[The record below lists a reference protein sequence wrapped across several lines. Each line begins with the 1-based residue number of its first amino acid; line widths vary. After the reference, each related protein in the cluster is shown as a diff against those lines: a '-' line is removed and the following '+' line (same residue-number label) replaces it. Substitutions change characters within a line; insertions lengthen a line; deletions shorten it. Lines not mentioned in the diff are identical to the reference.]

1 LKSTTKALIAASVAI
16 LFALGLIVWQVQ
28 ARRSRAVNLTAEDM
42 SLIAGEQPPQ
52 VRARLASDEKAR
64 KDFAKNIK
72 QLLALAEEA
81 RAAGVADKPDTKRQ
95 LELMRSLII
104 AESYQ
109 QSEQQKTGA
118 PPLSNITPADIDAF
132 MKEPG
137 QDQKFDQFVK
147 DAQGLGIPIPE
158 KLEEAEQQRLKQ
170 EWARVMISERKGK
183 AAGIEKDRK
192 TELQVMLQQSRVLVQ
207 KYAEQQLKTK
217 VTATDAEVD
226 AMVNKARSRAEEAL
240 KRARAGEDFN
250 ALVKEYTEEPGGK
263 ERDGDLGWFSRGQMV
278 KPFED
283 AAFALQPGQIS
294 DVVESP
300 FGFHVIKVEERKT
313 EEKDGKQD
321 EQVHARHI
329 LIGVGQA
336 SPPNPFAPPPS
347 LKDQARAAVEKEKQE
362 KVIEEIV
369 NRSKVTVAEN
379 YTVAMPSPQQLQP
392 PQMGQPGMDEGI
404 EGEPPPGATTPENAN
419 TTPNTNVK
427 PGANTGAKP
436 GANKPGAAKPGAN
449 KRP

>member
-1 LKSTTKALIAASVAI
+1 LKSTTKALIAASVAVLI
-16 LFALGLIVWQVQ
+16 AVGIIVWQVQ
-28 ARRSRAVNLTAEDM
+28 AHRARAVNLTAEDM

-52 VRARLASDEKAR
+52 VRARLATDEKAR

-95 LELMRSLII
+95 LDLMRTLII

-109 QSEQQKTGA
+109 EAEQQKTGA
-118 PPLSNITPADIDAF
+118 PPSLSNITPADIDAF

-137 QDQKFDQFVK
+137 QEQKFEQFVK
-147 DAQGLGIPIPE
+147 DAQGLGIPIPD
-158 KLEEAEQQRLKQ
+158 KLEESEQQRLKQ
-170 EWARVMISERKGK
+170 EWARVMLSERKGK
-183 AAGIEKDRK
+183 EAGIDKDRK
-192 TELQVMLQQSRVLVQ
+192 TELQIMLQQSRVLVQ
-207 KYAEQQLKTK
+207 KYAEQQLKPK

-226 AMVNKARSRAEEAL
+226 AAIAKARAKAEDVL

-263 ERDGDLGWFSRGQMV
+263 EREGDLGWFARGQMV
-278 KPFED
+278 KAFED

-313 EEKDGKQD
+313 EEKDGKQE

-329 LIGVGQA
+329 LIAVGPPT
-336 SPPNPFAPPPS
+336 PPNPFGPPPN

-362 KVIEEIV
+362 KVIDEIV
-369 NRSKVTVAEN
+369 SRSRVTVADN
-379 YTVAMPSPQQLQP
+379 YTVAAPP
-392 PQMGQPGMDEGI
+392 PQPQMPLPDMSQPDMDEGTGAG
-404 EGEPPPGATTPENAN
+404 EGVPPGAASPTQGNSNA
-419 TTPNTNVK
+419 K
-427 PGANTGAKP
+427 PGTAPAKP
-436 GANKPGAAKPGAN
+436 GANKSKPAK
-449 KRP
+449 KD

>member
-1 LKSTTKALIAASVAI
+1 LKSTTKALIAAAVAVV
-16 LFALGLIVWQVQ
+16 FSLGIIVWQVQ
-28 ARRSRAVNLTAEDM
+28 AHRARAVNITAEDM
-42 SLIAGEQPPQ
+42 TLIAGEQPPQ
-52 VRARLASDEKAR
+52 LRARLAGDEKAR

-95 LELMRSLII
+95 LDLMRTLII

-109 QSEQQKTGA
+109 EAEQQKTGA
-118 PPLSNITPADIDAF
+118 PPLSNITPADVDAF

-137 QDQKFDQFVK
+137 QDQKFEQFVK
-147 DAQGLGIPIPE
+147 DAQGLGIPIPD

-183 AAGIEKDRK
+183 EAGIDKERK
-192 TELQVMLQQSRVLVQ
+192 TELQIMLQQSRVLVQ

-226 AMVNKARSRAEEAL
+226 AVVAKARSKAEDVL

-263 ERDGDLGWFSRGQMV
+263 EREGDLGWFARGQMV
-278 KPFED
+278 KSFED
-283 AAFALQPGQIS
+283 AACALQPGQIS

-313 EEKDGKQD
+313 EEKDGKQE

-329 LIGVGQA
+329 LIGVGPA
-336 SPPNPFAPPPS
+336 TPPNPFAPPPS
-347 LKDQARAAVEKEKQE
+347 LKDQARTTVEKEKQE

-369 NRSKVTVAEN
+369 NRSRVTVADN
-379 YTVAMPSPQQLQP
+379 YTVAAPP
-392 PQMGQPGMDEGI
+392 PQPQMPMPDMNQPGMDEGTDGG
-404 EGEPPPGATTPENAN
+404 EGVPPATNPSQQN
-419 TTPNTNVK
+419 NTNAK
-427 PGANTGAKP
+427 PGAAPAKP
-436 GANKPGAAKPGAN
+436 GANKGKAPK
-449 KRP
+449 

>member
-1 LKSTTKALIAASVAI
+1 LKSTTKALIAGAFAVV
-16 LFALGLIVWQVQ
+16 FALGLIVWQAKANR
-28 ARRSRAVNLTAEDM
+28 ARALNLTAEDM
-42 SLIAGEQPPQ
+42 SLIAGEQPAQ
-52 VRARLASDEKAR
+52 VRARLATDEKAR
-64 KDFAKNIK
+64 KDFAKNIR

-95 LELMRSLII
+95 LDLMRTLII

-109 QSEQQKTGA
+109 EAEQKKTGA
-118 PPLSNITPADIDAF
+118 APLSNITPADVEAF

-137 QDQKFDQFVK
+137 QDQKFEQFVK

-183 AAGIEKDRK
+183 EAGVDRERK

-207 KYAEQQLKTK
+207 KYAEQQLKSK

-226 AMVNKARSRAEEAL
+226 AVIAKARTKAEDAL
-240 KRARAGEDFN
+240 KRARAGENFN
-250 ALVKEYTEEPGGK
+250 ALVKEYTDEPGGK
-263 ERDGDLGWFSRGQMV
+263 EREGDLGWFARGQMV

-313 EEKDGKQD
+313 EEKDGKQE

-329 LIGVGQA
+329 LISIGQA
-336 SPPNPFAPPPS
+336 TAPNPFGPPPS
-347 LKDQARAAVEKEKQE
+347 MKDQARGAVEKEKQE

-369 NRSKVTVAEN
+369 KRSRVTVADN
-379 YTVAMPSPQQLQP
+379 YTVAQP
-392 PQMGQPGMDEGI
+392 PPQPQMPVPEMGQPGMEEGTQ
-404 EGEPPPGATTPENAN
+404 GSQVEPQRGDPAQQS
-419 TTPNTNVK
+419 NTN
-427 PGANTGAKP
+427 AKP
-436 GANKPGAAKPGAN
+436 GAKKP
-449 KRP
+449 

>member
-1 LKSTTKALIAASVAI
+1 MKSTTKALIAAAVAVVFSLAI
-16 LFALGLIVWQVQ
+16 IVWQVQ
-28 ARRSRAVNLTAEDM
+28 AHRARAINLTAEDM

-52 VRARLASDEKAR
+52 LRSRLSSDEKAR

-95 LELMRSLII
+95 LELMRTLIV

-109 QSEQQKTGA
+109 EAEQKKTGA
-118 PPLSNITPADIDAF
+118 PPLSNIAPADVDAF

-137 QDQKFDQFVK
+137 QDQKFEQFVK
-147 DAQGLGIPIPE
+147 DAQGLGIPIPD
-158 KLEEAEQQRLKQ
+158 KLEEAEQQKLKQ
-170 EWARVMISERKGK
+170 EWARVMISDRKGK
-183 AAGIEKDRK
+183 EAGIDKDRK
-192 TELQVMLQQSRVLVQ
+192 TELQIMLQQSRVLVQ

-217 VTATDAEVD
+217 VTATDAEID
-226 AMVNKARSRAEEAL
+226 AVIAKSRSKAEDVL

-263 ERDGDLGWFSRGQMV
+263 EREGDLGWFARGQMV
-278 KPFED
+278 KAFED

-313 EEKDGKQD
+313 EEKDGKQE

-329 LIGVGQA
+329 LIGVGPA
-336 SPPNPFAPPPS
+336 TPPNPFAAPPS

-369 NRSKVTVAEN
+369 NRSRVTVADN
-379 YTVAMPSPQQLQP
+379 YTVAAPP
-392 PQMGQPGMDEGI
+392 PQPQMPDMSQPGMDEGI
-404 EGEPPPGATTPENAN
+404 EGAEGEPPPAKNPSQNNAN
-419 TTPNTNVK
+419 AK
-427 PGANTGAKP
+427 PGTAPANSGAANTGKAP
-436 GANKPGAAKPGAN
+436 
-449 KRP
+449 KRK

>member
-1 LKSTTKALIAASVAI
+1 MKSTTKALIAAA
-16 LFALGLIVWQVQ
+16 FAVVISLGIIVWQAQ
-28 ARRSRAVNLTAEDM
+28 AHRARAVTLTAEDM

-52 VRARLASDEKAR
+52 VRARLSSDEKAR

-104 AESYQ
+104 AETYQ
-109 QSEQQKTGA
+109 EEEQKKTGA
-118 PPLSNITPADIDAF
+118 PPLSNISQADMEAF

-137 QDQKFDQFVK
+137 QDQKFEQFVK
-147 DAQGLGIPIPE
+147 DAQGLGIPIPD

-183 AAGIEKDRK
+183 EAGTDRERK
-192 TELQVMLQQSRVLVQ
+192 TELQIMLQQSRVLVQ

-217 VTATDAEVD
+217 VTATDAEVE
-226 AMVNKARSRAEEAL
+226 AVIAKARSKAEDVL
-240 KRARAGEDFN
+240 KRARAGENFN

-263 ERDGDLGWFSRGQMV
+263 EREGDLGWFARGQMV
-278 KPFED
+278 KSFED

-300 FGFHVIKVEERKT
+300 FGFHIIKVEERKT
-313 EEKDGKQD
+313 EEKEGKQE

-329 LIGVGQA
+329 LISIGQA

-369 NRSKVTVAEN
+369 NRSRVTVADN
-379 YTVAMPSPQQLQP
+379 YTVAAPP
-392 PQMGQPGMDEGI
+392 PQPQMPMPEMSQPGTEEGAGGA
-404 EGEPPPGATTPENAN
+404 EDGASTAPPAEQNN
-419 TTPNTNVK
+419 SNVK
-427 PGANTGAKP
+427 PGTPPARQGT
-436 GANKPGAAKPGAN
+436 NKPGAKKP
-449 KRP
+449 

>member
-1 LKSTTKALIAASVAI
+1 LKSTTKALIAASVAV
-16 LFALGLIVWQVQ
+16 LFALGLIVWQ
-28 ARRSRAVNLTAEDM
+28 AKASRARALNLTAEDM
-42 SLIAGEQPPQ
+42 SLIAGEQPAN
-52 VRARLASDEKAR
+52 VRARLAGDEKAR
-64 KDFAKNIK
+64 KDFAKNIR

-95 LELMRSLII
+95 LDLMRTLII

-109 QSEQQKTGA
+109 EEQQKKTGA
-118 PPLSNITPADIDAF
+118 PALSNITPADIEAF
-132 MKEPG
+132 MGEAG
-137 QDQKFDQFVK
+137 QNQKFEQFVK

-183 AAGIEKDRK
+183 EAGVDRQRK
-192 TELQVMLQQSRVLVQ
+192 TELQIMLQQSRVLVQ
-207 KYAEQQLKTK
+207 KYAEQQLKSK
-217 VTATDAEVD
+217 VTATDAEVE
-226 AMVNKARSRAEEAL
+226 AVISKARSKAEDAL
-240 KRARAGEDFN
+240 KRARAGENFN

-263 ERDGDLGWFSRGQMV
+263 EREGDLGWFSRGQMV

-313 EEKDGKQD
+313 EEKEGKQE

-329 LIGVGQA
+329 LISIGQA
-336 SPPNPFAPPPS
+336 SPPNPFSPPPS
-347 LKDQARAAVEKEKQE
+347 MKDQARATVEKEKQE

-369 NRSKVTVAEN
+369 NRSRVTVADT
-379 YTVAMPSPQQLQP
+379 YTVEAPP
-392 PQMGQPGMDEGI
+392 PQPQMPIPGMTQPGMEDGAGDSEG
-404 EGEPPPGATTPENAN
+404 GTQTAPAQPGNAN
-419 TTPNTNVK
+419 TK
-427 PGANTGAKP
+427 PGAQPAKP
-436 GANKPGAAKPGAN
+436 GANKPGAKKN
-449 KRP
+449 

>member
-1 LKSTTKALIAASVAI
+1 LKSTTKAFIAAGVAV
-16 LFALGLIVWQVQ
+16 LFALGIIVWQAQ
-28 ARRSRAVNLTAEDM
+28 ARRARVVNLTAEDM

-64 KDFAKNIK
+64 KDFAKNIR

-81 RAAGVADKPDTKRQ
+81 RAAGVADKPDTQRQ
-95 LELMRSLII
+95 LDLMRTLIV
-104 AESYQ
+104 AEAYQ
-109 QSEQQKTGA
+109 EDEQKKTGA
-118 PPLSNITPADIDAF
+118 APLSNISQADIDAF

-147 DAQGLGIPIPE
+147 DAQGIGIPIPE

-170 EWARVMISERKGK
+170 EWARVMLSERKGK
-183 AAGIEKDRK
+183 AAGIDRQRK

-207 KYAEQQLKTK
+207 KYAEQQLKAK

-226 AMVNKARSRAEEAL
+226 ALIAKSRSKAEEAL

-263 ERDGDLGWFSRGQMV
+263 EREGDLGWFTRGQMV

-313 EEKDGKQD
+313 EKKDGKD
-321 EQVHARHI
+321 EEQVHARHI
-329 LIGVGQA
+329 LIPVGQA
-336 SPPNPFAPPPS
+336 SPPNPFAPPTT

-369 NRSKVTVAEN
+369 SRSRVTVAEN
-379 YTVAMPSPQQLQP
+379 FSVEQP
-392 PQMGQPGMDEGI
+392 PPQPEMQLPQMDQPEMGANTQGAP
-404 EGEPPPGATTPENAN
+404 GEPPAQRGNTNAN
-419 TTPNTNVK
+419 TGT
-427 PGANTGAKP
+427 AKP
-436 GANKPGAAKPGAN
+436 GANKPGAK
-449 KRP
+449 KR

>member
-1 LKSTTKALIAASVAI
+1 
-16 LFALGLIVWQVQ
+16 
-28 ARRSRAVNLTAEDM
+28 M
-42 SLIAGEQPPQ
+42 SLIAGEQPAN
-52 VRARLASDEKAR
+52 VRARLAQDDKSR

-81 RAAGVADKPDTKRQ
+81 RAAGVADQPDTKRQ
-95 LELMRSLII
+95 LDLMRALII
-104 AESYQ
+104 AETYQ
-109 QSEQQKTGA
+109 QSEQKKTGA
-118 PPLSNITPADIDAF
+118 PPLSNISAADVDAF

-137 QDQKFDQFVK
+137 QEERFQQFVK
-147 DAQGLGIPIPE
+147 DAQGLGIPIPDNM
-158 KLEEAEQQRLKQ
+158 KEEEQQRLKQ
-170 EWARVMISERKGK
+170 EWARVMLSERKGRE
-183 AAGIEKDRK
+183 AGIDKDRK
-192 TELQVMLQQSRVLVQ
+192 TELQIMLQQSRVLVQ
-207 KYAEQQLKTK
+207 KYAEAQLKNK

-226 AMVNKARSRAEEAL
+226 AMVNKARTKAEEAL

-263 ERDGDLGWFSRGQMV
+263 EREGDLGWFSRGQMV

-313 EEKDGKQD
+313 EQKDGKPD

-347 LKDQARAAVEKEKQE
+347 IKDQARAAVEKEKQE

-369 NRSKVTVAEN
+369 NRSKVTVADN
-379 YTVAMPSPQQLQP
+379 YTVAMPSPQEMQ
-392 PQMGQPGMDEGI
+392 PQMPPGMENM
-404 EGEPPPGATTPENAN
+404 EAEPPPDVAPDNA
-419 TTPNTNVK
+419 NVK
-427 PGANTGAKP
+427 PGANTGSAKP
-436 GANKPGAAKPGAN
+436 GANKPGAN
-449 KRP
+449 KKR